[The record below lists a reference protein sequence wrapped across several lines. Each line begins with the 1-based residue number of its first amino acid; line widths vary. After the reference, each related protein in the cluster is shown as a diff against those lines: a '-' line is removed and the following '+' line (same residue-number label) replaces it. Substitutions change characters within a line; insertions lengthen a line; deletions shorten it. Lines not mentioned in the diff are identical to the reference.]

1 MTLHNSSDGYGTLTK
16 TLHWL
21 VVALFAFQFAVAN
34 IMLRMDESGT
44 VLGLSRDMYYNWHK
58 SIGLVALAVA
68 VVRLLA
74 RRSGQLPDWAP
85 VLSERERR
93 FIHRAEQVLY
103 IAMFVMPVSGFLYV
117 MAGGYG
123 VTLFGMW
130 ELPKSDRHAARDR
143 DCREGDAYRERLRAR
158 SDAGRS
164 CGAGAVAYARAEG
177 RSHRTDA
184 AAAQGVRI
192 SAHLRDGRRIAP

>member
-1 MTLHNSSDGYGTLTK
+1 MTLRNTSDGYGALTK

-21 VVALFAFQFAVAN
+21 VVGLFAFQFAAAN
-34 IMLRMDESGT
+34 IMLRMDESGA
-44 VLGLSRDMYYNWHK
+44 VLGLSRDIYYNWHK
-58 SIGLVALAVA
+58 SIGLVALSVA
-68 VVRLLA
+68 IMRLLA

-103 IAMFVMPVSGFLYV
+103 TAMFVMPFSGFLYV

-130 ELPKSDRHAARDR
+130 ELPNPIGPRP
-143 DCREGDAYRERLRAR
+143 
-158 SDAGRS
+158 
-164 CGAGAVAYARAEG
+164 
-177 RSHRTDA
+177 TIA
-184 AAAQGVRI
+184 AAAKSIHIVCAYVLVLTLAGHVGLVLW
-192 SAHLRDGRRIAP
+192 HTLVLKDGLIRRMLPRRRV

>member
-1 MTLHNSSDGYGTLTK
+1 MTLHNTSDGYGTLTK

-21 VVALFAFQFAVAN
+21 VVALFAFQFAAAN

-44 VLGLSRDMYYNWHK
+44 VLGLSQDIYYNWHK

-68 VVRLLA
+68 IVRLLA

-85 VLSERERR
+85 VLSERERQ

-130 ELPKSDRHAARDR
+130 ELPNPIGMRPAIATAAKATHIVS
-143 DCREGDAYRERLRAR
+143 AYVLVLTLAGHVGLVLWHTLVLKDGLIRRMLPQRRA
-158 SDAGRS
+158 
-164 CGAGAVAYARAEG
+164 
-177 RSHRTDA
+177 
-184 AAAQGVRI
+184 
-192 SAHLRDGRRIAP
+192 